1 MEFVQ
6 TQKNNQKSLAAK
18 YGLTDSYQKQQF
30 TLMNFFRNKF
40 SREKVQKFKD
50 QASRSKVQLEEEI
63 KALTNW
69 LNDYDKYS

>member
-1 MEFVQ
+1 
-6 TQKNNQKSLAAK
+6 
-18 YGLTDSYQKQQF
+18 
-30 TLMNFFRNKF
+30 MNFFRNKF